1 MKQIFIKFSSNSR
14 LIISLSL
21 LLILLL
27 LYSALRDRAKVI
39 TINEL
44 NNLANSKV
52 INSVLISDD
61 YFYFKTNKDREFKII
76 KGAVN
81 SAFIYKHYKV
91 QKRYDRVVIYYTI
104 LILALFSMLFFYL
117 YLNFKNRK
125 VEVKEKYQSVKE
137 EEIPQESITPITSNI
152 TFEDVAGIK
161 DTKEELEEII
171 DFLKAPQKYRALNVK
186 LPKGVLL
193 VGSPGVGKTYIAKAV
208 AGEAN
213 VPFYYQSGASFV
225 QIYVG
230 MGALRVKEL
239 FAKAK
244 QNAPSI
250 IFIDEID
257 SVGKKRGEFRN
268 DEREATLNQLLT
280 EMDGFED
287 SSGVI
292 VIGAT
297 NNMSSIDDALLRA
310 GRFDR
315 RIHISLPDMS
325 ERIEVLTHYLE
336 DKNNSVDIEALARI
350 TVGFTPASLSTLIN
364 EAGLY
369 AIRHGR
375 EIIEDDDLEAVREKV
390 INGKRKVLSLTY
402 EERELQALYQS
413 AKAVVSTWYDVEF
426 DKIGI
431 VTTKLLSQDIEILSK
446 TQILDRAKI
455 YISGDIAVERIYKD
469 KFTNAKDDIKMAK
482 LLIADIIDK
491 YSMGS
496 DFYPN
501 DMEKNQI
508 FQDII
513 EEITTLIEK
522 LDTPLDRVKLY
533 LLQYENITQ
542 EKVKEI
548 MREIF

>member
-1 MKQIFIKFSSNSR
+1 MKQIFIRFSSNTK
-14 LIISLSL
+14 LIISLSI

-27 LYSALRDRAKVI
+27 LYSALRDRAKI
-39 TINEL
+39 ISINEL

-52 INSVLISDD
+52 IDSVLIDDD
-61 YFYFKTNKDREFKII
+61 YFYFKTNKDREYKII

-91 QKRYDRVVIYYTI
+91 QKRYNRVVIYYTF
-104 LILALFSMLFFYL
+104 LLLTLFGILFFYL
-117 YLNFKNRK
+117 YFNFKNRK
-125 VEVKEKYQSVKE
+125 VEHKEYQSVKE
-137 EEIPQESITPITSNI
+137 EEIPQESISPITSNI

-171 DFLKAPQKYRALNVK
+171 DFLKAPQKYRVLNVK

-297 NNMSSIDDALLRA
+297 NNISSIDDALLRA

-369 AIRHGR
+369 AIRNGR
-375 EIIEDDDLEAVREKV
+375 EVIEDDDLEAVREKV

-431 VTTKLLSQDIEILSK
+431 VTTKLVSQDIEILSK
-446 TQILDRAKI
+446 SQILDRAKI
-455 YISGDIAVERIYKD
+455 YIAGDIAVQRIYKD

-496 DFYPN
+496 EFYPN
-501 DMEKNQI
+501 DIEKNQI
-508 FQDII
+508 FQEIV

-522 LDTPLDRVKLY
+522 LDTPLDRIKLY

>member
-1 MKQIFIKFSSNSR
+1 MKQIFIKFSSNIK
-14 LIISLSL
+14 LIVSLSL
-21 LLILLL
+21 LLIVLL
-27 LYSALRDRAKVI
+27 LYSALRDRAKI
-39 TINEL
+39 INIKEL
-44 NNLANSKV
+44 NTLANSKA
-52 INSVLISDD
+52 ITTVLSDDD
-61 YFYFKTNKDREFKII
+61 YFYFKSTKDREYKII

-81 SAFIYKHYKV
+81 NSFIYKHYKV
-91 QKRYDRVVIYYTI
+91 KKRYDRVIIYYTL
-104 LILALFSMLFFYL
+104 LILSLFGVLFFYL
-117 YLNFKNRK
+117 YINFKNKK
-125 VEVKEKYQSVKE
+125 VEPKEYQKSKE
-137 EEIPQESITPITSNI
+137 EEISQEHITPITSNI

-161 DTKEELEEII
+161 DVKEEFEEII
-171 DFLKAPQKYRALNVK
+171 DFLKVPQKYKVLNVK

-230 MGALRVKEL
+230 MGALRVKEI

-297 NNMSSIDDALLRA
+297 NNISSIDDALLRA

-325 ERIEVLTHYLE
+325 ERIEVLNHYLE
-336 DKNNSVDIEALARI
+336 DKNNSLDIEGLARI

-369 AIRHGR
+369 AIRYGR

-413 AKAVVSTWYDVEF
+413 AKAIVSTWYDVEF

-446 TQILDRAKI
+446 NQILDRAKI
-455 YISGDIAVERIYKD
+455 YIAGSIAVQKIYKD
-469 KFTNAKDDIKMAK
+469 KFTNAKDDIKIAK

-496 DFYPN
+496 EFYPN
-501 DMEKNQI
+501 DIEKNQI
-508 FQDII
+508 FQEIL